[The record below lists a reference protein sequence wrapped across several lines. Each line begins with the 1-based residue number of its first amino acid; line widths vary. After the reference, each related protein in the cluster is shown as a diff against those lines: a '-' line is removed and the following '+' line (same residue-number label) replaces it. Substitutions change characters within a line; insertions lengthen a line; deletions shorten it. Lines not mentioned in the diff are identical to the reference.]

1 MATALLFAALIVF
14 LLCLGLF
21 SGSETALFSLSSS
34 QVKSY
39 RNDPDK
45 RKQAI
50 ALLLQK
56 PRDLLITLIILI
68 IIMSIL
74 VQNTISSMVG
84 ERAGW
89 GMSVGVPLALN
100 LILGEV
106 IPKSLALPNNVR
118 LSYKVAPFLSVLQK
132 ILYPIRKVL
141 SFITNFVIR
150 IFFFFLKK
158 EEEISIDEL
167 QHALKA
173 SREHG
178 VLHSDEAEL
187 VRGYLNLEE
196 SSVKELMRPREEV
209 IYFDLHEPLSKLVHL
224 FVDQECSRILV
235 CKEGL
240 DTLQGLISSRQFFM
254 HKAGI
259 KETKDLLSILKKPF
273 FVPEVMTAEA
283 LLKQM
288 YEREETL
295 AIVVDEYSSV
305 SGIIAFEDLVEV
317 VVGEIADRRDTKV
330 LYTRAKGD
338 VIIASGKLELSEFEE
353 IFQHTLHS
361 QNNMVTVGGWLT
373 EQLGDI
379 PKDGTKYVTDDFL
392 FHVLAS
398 DATRIR
404 RIYIRKLSS
413 KKNHSEGR

>member
-1 MATALLFAALIVF
+1 
-14 LLCLGLF
+14 
-21 SGSETALFSLSSS
+21 
-34 QVKSY
+34 
-39 RNDPDK
+39 
-45 RKQAI
+45 
-50 ALLLQK
+50 
-56 PRDLLITLIILI
+56 
-68 IIMSIL
+68 
-74 VQNTISSMVG
+74 
-84 ERAGW
+84 
-89 GMSVGVPLALN
+89 MSVGVPLALN
-100 LILGEV
+100 LVLGEV
-106 IPKSLALPNNVR
+106 IPKSLALPNNAR
-118 LSYKVAPFLSVLQK
+118 LAYRVAPLLSVLQK

-141 SFITNFVIR
+141 SFITNFIIR
-150 IFFFFLKK
+150 ICFFFLKK

-209 IYFDLHEPLSKLVHL
+209 IYFDLEDPLSKLVHL

-240 DTLQGLISSRQFFM
+240 DTLQGIISSRLFFL
-254 HKAGI
+254 HKAQLH
-259 KETKDLLSILKKPF
+259 ESKDLLSIIKKPF
-273 FVPEVMTAEA
+273 FVPEVMTAEV

-288 YEREETL
+288 YEREESL
-295 AIVVDEYSSV
+295 AIVVDEYSSI

-317 VVGEIADRRDTKV
+317 VVGEIADRRDTKM

-353 IFQHTLHS
+353 IFQHALHS
-361 QNNMVTVGGWLT
+361 ENNMVTIGGWLT

-379 PKDGTKYVTDDFL
+379 PKAGTKYVTDDFL

-404 RIYIRKLSS
+404 RLYIRKLSS
-413 KKNHSEGR
+413 KKKTSEGR

>member
-1 MATALLFAALIVF
+1 
-14 LLCLGLF
+14 
-21 SGSETALFSLSSS
+21 
-34 QVKSY
+34 
-39 RNDPDK
+39 
-45 RKQAI
+45 
-50 ALLLQK
+50 
-56 PRDLLITLIILI
+56 
-68 IIMSIL
+68 
-74 VQNTISSMVG
+74 
-84 ERAGW
+84 
-89 GMSVGVPLALN
+89 
-100 LILGEV
+100 
-106 IPKSLALPNNVR
+106 
-118 LSYKVAPFLSVLQK
+118 
-132 ILYPIRKVL
+132 
-141 SFITNFVIR
+141 
-150 IFFFFLKK
+150 
-158 EEEISIDEL
+158 
-167 QHALKA
+167 
-173 SREHG
+173 
-178 VLHSDEAEL
+178 
-187 VRGYLNLEE
+187 
-196 SSVKELMRPREEV
+196 
-209 IYFDLHEPLSKLVHL
+209 
-224 FVDQECSRILV
+224 
-235 CKEGL
+235 
-240 DTLQGLISSRQFFM
+240 M

-317 VVGEIADRRDTKV
+317 VVGEIADRRDTKM

-379 PKDGTKYVTDDFL
+379 PKEGTKYVTDDFL
-392 FHVLAS
+392 FHVLAA

-413 KKNHSEGR
+413 KKSHLEGR

>member
-1 MATALLFAALIVF
+1 MLI
-14 LLCLGLF
+14 LCLGLF
-21 SGSETALFSLSSS
+21 SGAETALFSLSSL

-45 RKQAI
+45 RKKTI
-50 ALLLQK
+50 AKLLQQ
-56 PRDLLITLIILI
+56 PRELLITLIILI

-74 VQNTISSMVG
+74 VQNTISSLVG
-84 ERAGW
+84 EHAGW

-106 IPKSLALPNNVR
+106 IPKSLALPNNAR
-118 LSYKVAPFLSVLQK
+118 LAYKVAPLLSALQK
-132 ILYPIRKVL
+132 ILYPIRRVL
-141 SFITNFVIR
+141 SAITNFVIR
-150 IFFFFLKK
+150 ICFFFLKK

-173 SREHG
+173 SKEHG

-187 VRGYLNLEE
+187 IRGYLNLEE

-209 IYFDLHEPLSKLVHL
+209 IYYDLEEPISKLIHL

-240 DTLQGLISSRQFFM
+240 DTLEGIISSRLFFL
-254 HKAGI
+254 HKSRI
-259 KETKDLLSILKKPF
+259 HENKDLLPILKKPF
-273 FVPEVMTAEA
+273 FVPESMMAET
-283 LLKQM
+283 LLKKM
-288 YEREETL
+288 YEREESL
-295 AIVVDEYSSV
+295 AIVVDEYSSI

-330 LYTRAKGD
+330 LYTKSKGD
-338 VIIASGKLELSEFEE
+338 VIIASGKLELADFEE

-361 QNNMVTVGGWLT
+361 QNNMITIGGWLT

-379 PKDGTKYVTDDFL
+379 PKAGTKYVTDEFL
-392 FHVLAS
+392 FHVLAA
-398 DATRIR
+398 DPTRVR
-404 RIYIRKLSS
+404 RVYIRKLSS
-413 KKNHSEGR
+413 KKKNSGREQ